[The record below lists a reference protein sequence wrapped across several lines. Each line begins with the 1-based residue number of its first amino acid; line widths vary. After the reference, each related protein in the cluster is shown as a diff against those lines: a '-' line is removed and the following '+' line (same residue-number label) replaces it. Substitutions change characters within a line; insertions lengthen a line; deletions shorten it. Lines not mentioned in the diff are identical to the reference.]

1 MSAKLTQR
9 DVAVLIDV
17 YKHRYLSVS
26 QIKALHFPSKRTS
39 YRRLQALLML
49 GYLKAFTVPS
59 INERI
64 YYLDTPGAEIV
75 AGEMQVSVDDL
86 KWHRSMR
93 APKDYYFLRHFL
105 AINDFRITLTRACQ
119 ENPITLLGFIP
130 EYVGEKTYKGNVKKY
145 LRDNVCDITNVTR
158 RISHTPDAAFALG
171 KGDKSALFFVEID
184 RGIEVISDPEKGFL
198 KCISFYLNYW
208 NEKKYTRYQQE
219 FGSEFQTFR
228 ALIVTSSEK
237 RLENMRE
244 AVTNYQFPKPQAK
257 RFLWGATTIT
267 KENIFQAVWRSMDT
281 ADDMVYQIG

>member
-26 QIKALHFPSKRTS
+26 QIEALHFPSKRTS

-64 YYLDTPGAEIV
+64 YYLDTPGAEVV

-130 EYVGEKTYKGNVKKY
+130 EYVGEKT
-145 LRDNVCDITNVTR
+145 
-158 RISHTPDAAFALG
+158 
-171 KGDKSALFFVEID
+171 
-184 RGIEVISDPEKGFL
+184 
-198 KCISFYLNYW
+198 
-208 NEKKYTRYQQE
+208 Q
-219 FGSEFQTFR
+219 
-228 ALIVTSSEK
+228 
-237 RLENMRE
+237 
-244 AVTNYQFPKPQAK
+244 
-257 RFLWGATTIT
+257 
-267 KENIFQAVWRSMDT
+267 
-281 ADDMVYQIG
+281 